1 MTNDKKEQI
10 FKWTSRKRD
19 VAKHLAEGLLKQND
33 IANLCECTT
42 AQISVWKHSPEFMDQ
57 IADYI
62 LVDARATKA
71 GILQAAL
78 KGVRLKEADME
89 ADKSTHLDY
98 LKAVAD
104 IQGHN
109 KKTLAIEG
117 EITTTN
123 KEVVVVAG
131 DAKSRALV
139 NELLGRMEEQ
149 KNG

>member
-1 MTNDKKEQI
+1 MTKSEKDGK
-10 FKWTSRKRD
+10 FKWTKD
-19 VAKHLAEGLLKQND
+19 KLKVAKLLAEGELSHGEIADIFQKKQQFISRLKEN
-33 IANLCECTT
+33 
-42 AQISVWKHSPEFMDQ
+42 PEFLEKIDEF
-57 IADYI
+57 ILAD
-62 LVDARATKA
+62 DRATKA
-71 GILQAAL
+71 GILKAAL
-78 KGVRLKEADME
+78 DAAEIKKKEIKD
-89 ADKSTHLDY
+89 DKSTYLDY
-98 LKAVAD
+98 LKVVAD

-117 EITTTN
+117 EITNIN

>member
-1 MTNDKKEQI
+1 N
-10 FKWTSRKRD
+10 
-19 VAKHLAEGLLKQND
+19 
-33 IANLCECTT
+33 
-42 AQISVWKHSPEFMDQ
+42 PEFLEKIDEF
-57 IADYI
+57 ILADE
-62 LVDARATKA
+62 RATKA
-71 GILQAAL
+71 GILKAAL
-78 KGVRLKEADME
+78 DAGKIKEKDIKT
-89 ADKSTHLDY
+89 DKSTYLDY
-98 LKAVAD
+98 LKLIAD